1 MTDGSINHQKRF
13 LLHITVSIEKKT
25 ASPGTICDDK
35 ETAMGYAIFV
45 SQSSTCVRIIQAVS
59 SCCVVTSDA
68 QNAKPVG
75 LPKPREPPIL
85 QMVFRSLIFVSKVK
99 KTYQWSQLGKIDPK
113 DYRNKGV
120 S

>member
-13 LLHITVSIEKKT
+13 LLHITVSIERGPSKKT
-25 ASPGTICDDK
+25 ASPGTICNNK
-35 ETAMGYAIFV
+35 ETAMGYTDFA

-59 SCCVVTSDA
+59 SCCVDTSDA

-85 QMVFRSLIFVSKVK
+85 QMAFRSPFFASKVK
-99 KTYQWSQLGKIDPK
+99 NISVVTTW
-113 DYRNKGV
+113 
-120 S
+120 

>member
-1 MTDGSINHQKRF
+1 MK
-13 LLHITVSIEKKT
+13 KKT

-59 SCCVVTSDA
+59 SCCEVTSDA

-75 LPKPREPPIL
+75 LPKPREPPHTSNGL
-85 QMVFRSLIFVSKVK
+85 SVAAFCFKSKK

>member
-59 SCCVVTSDA
+59 SCCEVTSDA

-75 LPKPREPPIL
+75 LPKPREPPHTSNGLSVAVLRFKSEKHISGHKL
-85 QMVFRSLIFVSKVK
+85 VR
-99 KTYQWSQLGKIDPK
+99 
-113 DYRNKGV
+113 
-120 S
+120 